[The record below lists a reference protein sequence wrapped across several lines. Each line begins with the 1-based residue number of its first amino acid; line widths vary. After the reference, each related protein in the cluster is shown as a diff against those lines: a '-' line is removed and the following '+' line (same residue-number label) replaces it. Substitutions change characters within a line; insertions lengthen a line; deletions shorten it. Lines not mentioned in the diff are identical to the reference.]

1 MTTRFVDEEKIIK
14 EVSLLKANTIKRKFL
29 DQFSMPAGEELDE
42 AEIIGL
48 VEETYIIVKIGER
61 YHKVL
66 LDKWIDYF
74 HRKEMDASDDHINM
88 YTKIL
93 HGYRTTLPQLLL
105 V

>member
-1 MTTRFVDEEKIIK
+1 MTTRLAKEVTIIK
-14 EVSLLKANTIKRKFL
+14 DQPLIKVSTIKRKFL